1 MAKLSFQ
8 EELDRLIK
16 VSEEELMSD
25 DKDDSEE
32 EEDDECDDST
42 EDAESP
48 EESKKLSSLS
58 KTLRKMAS
66 LESEVTY
73 DDLYHYVRSLGNGR
87 N

>member
-25 DKDDSEE
+25 DASEE
-32 EEDDECDDST
+32 DSSDDESEDST
-42 EDAESP
+42 EDADSP

-58 KTLRKMAS
+58 RSLRKMAS

-73 DDLYHYVRSLGNGR
+73 NDLYNYVRSLGNGR